1 MPKPTMEQKRARF
14 ALERVEEVLS
24 DQHLKGF
31 RKKFLIELRH
41 LPAHLHWGGLGQAA
55 ASLLAA
61 PTNDPTNDPRR
72 RIYKWLEDW
81 LRQSGI
87 YHVAKDKQPSLIQS
101 VTGSGGHDALQDR
114 YIAAT
119 REARAIA
126 VWLKK
131 FAEAFLREQE
141 KAEKK
146 GDDHGAAAA
155 PPPV

>member
-14 ALERVEEVLS
+14 ALERVEEVLR
-24 DQHLKGF
+24 DQHLKGL

-55 ASLLAA
+55 ASLLA
-61 PTNDPTNDPRR
+61 DPKNEPRTT
-72 RIYKWLEDW
+72 IHKWLEDW

-87 YHVAKDKQPSLIQS
+87 YRVAGNKQPTLIQS

-114 YIAAT
+114 YVAAT

-155 PPPV
+155 SPPV